1 MSTDDQTCQIILEM
15 LKLAPIL
22 KEIPEDVCM
31 SRHQGSRS
39 HDWKLHRVLT
49 LSREGV

>member
-1 MSTDDQTCQIILEM
+1 M

-22 KEIPEDVCM
+22 KEVPEDVCM
-31 SRHQGSRS
+31 SSYQESRS
-39 HDWKLHRVLT
+39 HDWKLHQALT